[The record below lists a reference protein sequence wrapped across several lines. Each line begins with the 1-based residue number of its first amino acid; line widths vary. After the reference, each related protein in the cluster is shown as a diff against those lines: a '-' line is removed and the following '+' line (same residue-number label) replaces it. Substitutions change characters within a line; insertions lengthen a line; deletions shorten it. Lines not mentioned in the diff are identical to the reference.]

1 MKKRKEVIRL
11 KKISLIITVLLLLSF
26 FSPALAKNDKVK
38 TNNSKANRAVVEQ
51 GEETNNEDTGSEEE
65 GEDEGYVSPS
75 QAAKNRNALRKL
87 EKIQETTNDPEIG
100 GEVEEIV
107 EEQEEV
113 QEQVEE
119 SLDAVDNRPAVI
131 KFLIGPDFKNLGQL
145 RKEIVHTRNNI
156 RKLEQIREKVA
167 GETQIAV
174 DEAINELETTSLN
187 LQASIG
193 EKLEGFSLFGWLA
206 RWLSGFDAP
215 DEPSETPGP
224 SVEPTISPEP
234 TGSPEATTVPTEA
247 PTGSPSASPVESPT
261 ATVVPEPSPET
272 TQ

>member
-1 MKKRKEVIRL
+1 MKRRKEVIIL
-11 KKISLIITVLLLLSF
+11 KKFSLLITVLLLLSF
-26 FSPALAKNDKVK
+26 YSPALAKNDKAK
-38 TNNSKANRAVVEQ
+38 NPKSNAAVNLIN
-51 GEETNNEDTGSEEE
+51 EESDEAEE
-65 GEDEGYVSPS
+65 GEDEGYISPS
-75 QAAKNRNALRKL
+75 QAAKSRNAIRKL
-87 EKIQETTNDPEIG
+87 EKIQETTYDPEIVE
-100 GEVEEIV
+100 EVEEV
-107 EEQEEV
+107 TEEQEEV
-113 QEQVEE
+113 QESIED
-119 SLDAVDNRPAVI
+119 SLEAVDNRPAAI

-145 RKEIVHTRNNI
+145 RKEVVHTRNNI

-167 GETQIAV
+167 GETQAAV
-174 DEAINELETTSLN
+174 DEAINELEATTLN

-215 DEPSETPGP
+215 EEPSETPGP

-247 PTGSPSASPVESPT
+247 PIGSPSASPVESPT